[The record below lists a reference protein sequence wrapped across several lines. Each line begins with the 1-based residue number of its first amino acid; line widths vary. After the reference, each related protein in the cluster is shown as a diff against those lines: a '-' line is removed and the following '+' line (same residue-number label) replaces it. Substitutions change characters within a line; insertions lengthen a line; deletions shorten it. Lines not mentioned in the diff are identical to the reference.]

1 VAVRA
6 GRLLRILGTG
16 NARSPRA
23 SREVEVL
30 TAGSPTPGIRIT
42 GLAAIVPAYP
52 GSSADE
58 DLPGFSFMI
67 VSVKSRQPI
76 RRVPFA
82 APLPLGME
90 VMTLARLRA
99 MAPPNVLSRPLRPA
113 FHSLLFISGGAAT
126 LGVDFVGYRLV
137 AGSVLWSRPGQVQQF
152 GDEWLA
158 GDLVIFQPDF
168 LIPGTRA
175 ATVADDPLRRT
186 SVHGAPA
193 RSATDRT
200 RQALRRAYAEV
211 ARRGEPTVAE
221 TETLQHLLSVL
232 ILGLVPGVPDTVG
245 TESRGLDARFRV
257 LLERDFRTA
266 HGVDHY
272 ARQLGYSLRTLNR
285 ATQTAAG
292 ESPKQA
298 VSRRLVLEA
307 RRLLAYTDRPVATI
321 ARELGFTDPSNFST
335 FFARQTHEA
344 PSTFR
349 IRAKSGPNASCP

>member
-1 VAVRA
+1 
-6 GRLLRILGTG
+6 
-16 NARSPRA
+16 
-23 SREVEVL
+23 
-30 TAGSPTPGIRIT
+30 
-42 GLAAIVPAYP
+42 
-52 GSSADE
+52 
-58 DLPGFSFMI
+58 MI
-67 VSVKSRQPI
+67 VSVKSRQAI
-76 RRVPFA
+76 RRVPFL

-113 FHSLLFISGGAAT
+113 FHSLLLITGGAAT
-126 LGVDFVGYRLV
+126 LAVDFVGHRLV
-137 AGSVLWSRPGQVQQF
+137 PGSVLWTKPGQVQQF

-168 LIPGTRA
+168 LIPGTGA
-175 ATVADDPLRRT
+175 ATVADDPLRHT
-186 SVHGAPA
+186 SVHSSPA
-193 RSATDRT
+193 HSSTDRA

-211 ARRGEPTVAE
+211 ARRGEPTAAE
-221 TETLQHLLSVL
+221 TETLQHLLSIL
-232 ILGLVPGVPDTVG
+232 ILRLAPSLPSAAGAD
-245 TESRGLDARFRV
+245 SAGLDARFRV

-266 HGVDHY
+266 HDVDHY

-335 FFARQTHEA
+335 FFARQTSEA

-349 IRAKSGPNASCP
+349 IRVRSEPTAARPDAKRAC